1 MFAIRRKLIA
11 QGRYN
16 MESAASQAANR
27 EYAPSKIKRFR
38 LCIFIFLAKGL
49 KNKYLS
55 KTIPDVNMLKR
66 LN

>member
-1 MFAIRRKLIA
+1 
-11 QGRYN
+11 
-16 MESAASQAANR
+16 MESAMSQANR

-38 LCIFIFLAKGL
+38 LCIFIFFVKGL

-55 KTIPDVNMLKR
+55 KTIPDVNILKR